1 MRNFDLTPLFRTSV
15 GFDRLQRSLDAA
27 SRYDAVNA
35 YPPYDIESFGDDDYR
50 ISLAVAGFTQ
60 DDLEITVKENNLL
73 IEAAG
78 RAEPQEETSTYLH
91 QGIAKRAFTRRFEL
105 ADHVRVADA
114 RLDKGLLVIDLKREI
129 PEALKPRK
137 VSITTTSSP
146 QIVDNQTAA

>member
-27 SRYDAVNA
+27 SRYDAVNT

-60 DDLEITVKENNLL
+60 DDLEITVKENSLL
-73 IEAAG
+73 IETVGQTNA
-78 RAEPQEETSTYLH
+78 QKETSTYLH

-105 ADHVRVADA
+105 ADHVHVADA
-114 RLDKGLLVIDLKREI
+114 RLDKGLLIIDLKRKI

-137 VSITTTSSP
+137 VSISTASDT